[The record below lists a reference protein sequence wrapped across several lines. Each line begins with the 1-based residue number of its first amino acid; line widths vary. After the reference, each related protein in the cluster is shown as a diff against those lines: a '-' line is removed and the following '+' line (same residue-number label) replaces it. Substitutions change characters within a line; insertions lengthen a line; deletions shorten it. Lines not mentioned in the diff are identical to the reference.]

1 MKILFGIVA
10 LARGLALRES
20 PRQFTLET
28 TRATQVATALRAGT
42 AQVFDRGNAQNLVRF
57 AVTRRHPDLE
67 TALEFALT
75 HAATLAAVG
84 PVLTFVL
91 EDGPGTAELY
101 LADAA
106 LRSVLCTPT
115 GVATDTLYE
124 FIGGAISGSPPS
136 DS

>member
-10 LARGLALRES
+10 LAQGLALRES
-20 PRQFTLET
+20 PRQFALET
-28 TRATQVATALRAGT
+28 TRATQVATALRAG
-42 AQVFDRGNAQNLVRF
+42 AVQAIDRGNAQNLVRF

-75 HAATLAAVG
+75 HASTLADAG

-101 LADAA
+101 MADAVV
-106 LRSVLCTPT
+106 RSVLCLPT
-115 GVATDTLYE
+115 GLATDTHYE
-124 FIGGAISGSPPS
+124 FIGGDITSSPPTGS
-136 DS
+136 

>member
-10 LARGLALRES
+10 LAQGLALRES

-28 TRATQVATALRAGT
+28 TRATQVATALRAD
-42 AQVFDRGNAQNLVRF
+42 AVQAIDRGNAQNLVRF

-75 HAATLAAVG
+75 HAATLAAAG

-101 LADAA
+101 MADAVVRA
-106 LRSVLCTPT
+106 VLCTPT
-115 GVATDTLYE
+115 GLATDTRYE
-124 FIGGAISGSPPS
+124 FIGGDITSSPPAGS
-136 DS
+136 

>member
-1 MKILFGIVA
+1 MKILFGIVT

-28 TRATQVATALRAGT
+28 TRATQVATAMRAGA
-42 AQVFDRGNAQNLVRF
+42 AQPLDRGNAQNHVRF

-75 HAATLAAVG
+75 HATTLAAAA

-115 GVATDTLYE
+115 GLATDTAYE
-124 FIGGAISGSPPS
+124 FIGGAITASPPS
-136 DS
+136 GS